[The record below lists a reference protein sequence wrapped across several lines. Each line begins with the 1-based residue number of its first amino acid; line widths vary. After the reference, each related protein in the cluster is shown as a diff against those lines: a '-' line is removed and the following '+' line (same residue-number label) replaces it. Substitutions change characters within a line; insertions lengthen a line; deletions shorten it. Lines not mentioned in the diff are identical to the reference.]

1 MQRAEIIVAEKLLLA
16 DYLAQHPQVAQFL
29 QDMKAHYCGG
39 GMVGTEG
46 WRMTNEQFNYL
57 LDKNLI

>member
-1 MQRAEIIVAEKLLLA
+1 LQRAEIICAELLLLR
-16 DYLAQHPQVAQFL
+16 DYLAAHPQTAQFL
-29 QDMKAHYCGG
+29 HDMDAHYCGG

-46 WRMTNEQFNYL
+46 WHMTNEQFSYL

>member
-1 MQRAEIIVAEKLLLA
+1 MQRAEIIVAEKLLLS
-16 DYLAQHPQVAQFL
+16 DYLAQHPRVAQFL

-39 GMVGTEG
+39 GMADTEG
-46 WRMTNEQFNYL
+46 WHMTNEQFNYL